1 MSLGLGD
8 RRPSSRFCSVRS
20 EESGPGQAGV
30 DLGGRRI
37 IKKNDRIVLED
48 F

>member
-30 DLGGRRI
+30 DLWVAVHSN
-37 IKKNDRIVLED
+37 KNDRIVLEN